1 MAPSMQPHVTPDSFF
16 HTTSP
21 PRPTLP
27 TNPPPAPVIVYFISG
42 NPGLISYYYPFF
54 TFLSDKLQ
62 SLSSSSSSKQ
72 KQTHHQFYIHGHS
85 LAGFEVQP
93 QSPLPTHYHNVED
106 QIQFIQHKL
115 DSFVQA
121 TTTTQPSSTVRR
133 PRVIIMGHSVG
144 TYIAMEVIRRHRER
158 QSSAHANTTTTNTT
172 SADFDIIGGVMLFP
186 TVMDIASSPSG
197 KKLTALLS
205 LIPHLALIVS
215 IFARIL
221 TTFLPDFALRALIK
235 LFMADPPSQAVDTTC
250 AFLKSKRGV
259 RQALHMAADEMRTI
273 TTDKWSD
280 DVWGIASSSSSSSS
294 GGNAD
299 DKVNND
305 DNNGSTS
312 RMFFYFGRNDHWV
325 AEKTREEII
334 QAKAKSSMVG
344 GKGGKGPTMVVC
356 EDGLPHAFCLRHS
369 EVTAEKVAGMVMDIV
384 DY

>member
-21 PRPTLP
+21 SRPTLP
-27 TNPPPAPVIVYFISG
+27 TNPPPAPIIVYFISG

-62 SLSSSSSSKQ
+62 SLSSSSKQ
-72 KQTHHQFYIHGHS
+72 KKDHHQFYIHGHS

-158 QSSAHANTTTTNTT
+158 QSSADANTTT
-172 SADFDIIGGVMLFP
+172 SSGGGGGGFDIVGGVMLFP

-197 KKLTALLS
+197 KKLTTLLS

-280 DVWGIASSSSSSSS
+280 DVWGIASSSSSS

-299 DKVNND
+299 GKVNND
-305 DNNGSTS
+305 DTDSTS

-334 QAKAKSSMVG
+334 QAKAKSSSMVG

-369 EVTAEKVAGMVMDIV
+369 EVTAGKVAGMVMDII
-384 DY
+384 DG

>member
-1 MAPSMQPHVTPDSFF
+1 MAPSLQPHVTPDSFF

-27 TNPPPAPVIVYFISG
+27 TNPPPAPIIVYFISG

-62 SLSSSSSSKQ
+62 SLSSSSSEEK
-72 KQTHHQFYIHGHS
+72 KDHHQFYIHGHS

-121 TTTTQPSSTVRR
+121 TTTTQPSTARR

-158 QSSAHANTTTTNTT
+158 QTSAHSNSSIT
-172 SADFDIIGGVMLFP
+172 DFDIIGGVMLFP

-197 KKLTALLS
+197 KKLTTLLS

-299 DKVNND
+299 DKL
-305 DNNGSTS
+305 TAS

-334 QAKAKSSMVG
+334 QAKATAKSSSMVG
-344 GKGGKGPTMVVC
+344 RGKGGTGPTMVVC

-369 EVTAEKVAGMVMDIV
+369 EVTAGKVAGMVMDII
-384 DY
+384 DG

>member
-27 TNPPPAPVIVYFISG
+27 TNPPPAPIIVYFISG

-62 SLSSSSSSKQ
+62 SLSSSKQ
-72 KQTHHQFYIHGHS
+72 KKDHHQFYIHGHS

-121 TTTTQPSSTVRR
+121 TTTTQSSSTVRR

-158 QSSAHANTTTTNTT
+158 QTSTT
-172 SADFDIIGGVMLFP
+172 DFDIIGGVMLFP

-197 KKLTALLS
+197 KKLTTLLS

-221 TTFLPDFALRALIK
+221 TTLLPDFALRALIK

-280 DVWGIASSSSSSSS
+280 DVWGIASS
-294 GGNAD
+294 GENTN
-299 DKVNND
+299 DKVHND
-305 DNNGSTS
+305 DNSSTS

-334 QAKAKSSMVG
+334 QAKAKSSSMVG
-344 GKGGKGPTMVVC
+344 GPTMVVC

-369 EVTAEKVAGMVMDIV
+369 EVTAGKVAGMVMDIV
-384 DY
+384 DG

>member
-1 MAPSMQPHVTPDSFF
+1 MAPSLQPHVTPDSFF

-27 TNPPPAPVIVYFISG
+27 TNPPPAPIIVYFISG

-62 SLSSSSSSKQ
+62 SLSSSSSSSEEK
-72 KQTHHQFYIHGHS
+72 KDHHQFYIHGHS

-106 QIQFIQHKL
+106 QIQFIQQRL

-121 TTTTQPSSTVRR
+121 TTTTQPYSTVRR

-158 QSSAHANTTTTNTT
+158 QSFAHANTTSTT
-172 SADFDIIGGVMLFP
+172 DFDIIGGVMLFP

-197 KKLTALLS
+197 KKLTTLLS

-221 TTFLPDFALRALIK
+221 TTLLPDFALRALVK

-259 RQALHMAADEMRTI
+259 RQAL
-273 TTDKWSD
+273 
-280 DVWGIASSSSSSSS
+280 
-294 GGNAD
+294 
-299 DKVNND
+299 
-305 DNNGSTS
+305 
-312 RMFFYFGRNDHWV
+312 Y
-325 AEKTREEII
+325 
-334 QAKAKSSMVG
+334 
-344 GKGGKGPTMVVC
+344 
-356 EDGLPHAFCLRHS
+356 
-369 EVTAEKVAGMVMDIV
+369 VTFPLSLSPIPLFPSN
-384 DY
+384 YR

>member
-27 TNPPPAPVIVYFISG
+27 TNPPPAPIIVYFISG

-62 SLSSSSSSKQ
+62 SLSGSSSSSSEEK
-72 KQTHHQFYIHGHS
+72 KDHHQFYIHGHS

-121 TTTTQPSSTVRR
+121 TATQPSTSRR

-158 QSSAHANTTTTNTT
+158 QSSADANATTSSTTT
-172 SADFDIIGGVMLFP
+172 DFDIIGGIMLFP

-197 KKLTALLS
+197 KKLTTLLS

-221 TTFLPDFALRALIK
+221 TTVLPDFALRALIK

-250 AFLKSKRGV
+250 AFLKSKRSV
-259 RQALHMAADEMRTI
+259 RQAL
-273 TTDKWSD
+273 
-280 DVWGIASSSSSSSS
+280 
-294 GGNAD
+294 
-299 DKVNND
+299 
-305 DNNGSTS
+305 
-312 RMFFYFGRNDHWV
+312 
-325 AEKTREEII
+325 
-334 QAKAKSSMVG
+334 
-344 GKGGKGPTMVVC
+344 
-356 EDGLPHAFCLRHS
+356 
-369 EVTAEKVAGMVMDIV
+369 
-384 DY
+384 